1 MEQRKEAM
9 KVWIG
14 KGTSF
19 FDGQILILILAPV
32 LDIAHVS
39 CGRWNYLSKPYL
51 LHMGDDSVSG
61 SEDWM
66 R

>member
-19 FDGQILILILAPV
+19 FDGQILILISAPV
-32 LDIAHVS
+32 LDIAHVN

-51 LHMGDDSVSG
+51 FHMEDDSVSG